1 MATTLITQIDHDG
14 AAHGPPLRTSL
25 DSRRRVGQSTF
36 GFAAARVSPPVQL
49 DDLDR
54 VHGWPRCEV
63 VLDDEDV
70 PAILKVSCAYVGGKD
85 YLVL

>member
-1 MATTLITQIDHDG
+1 MTTTLITQIDHDG
-14 AAHGPPLRTSL
+14 AAHGPPLRASL

-36 GFAAARVSPPVQL
+36 GFAVAACHRVQL

>member
-1 MATTLITQIDHDG
+1 MGRRCVPRSIQG
-14 AAHGPPLRTSL
+14 AGWARAHSDLPLPACHR
-25 DSRRRVGQSTF
+25 
-36 GFAAARVSPPVQL
+36 VQL

>member
-1 MATTLITQIDHDG
+1 MGRRCVPRSIQGGGWAR
-14 AAHGPPLRTSL
+14 AHSDLPLP
-25 DSRRRVGQSTF
+25 
-36 GFAAARVSPPVQL
+36 ACHPVQL